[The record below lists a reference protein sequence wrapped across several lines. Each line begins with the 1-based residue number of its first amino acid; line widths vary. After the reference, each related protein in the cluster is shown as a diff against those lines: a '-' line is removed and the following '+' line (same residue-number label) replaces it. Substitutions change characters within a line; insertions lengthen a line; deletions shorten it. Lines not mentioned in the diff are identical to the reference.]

1 MIETN
6 IHLIK
11 GGIAF
16 YLDTRLAKVRS
27 QDKSPD
33 IFEKVCS
40 ALAKRHGLAAVPA
53 SIANERQL
61 LVVSLSSV
69 PALQLSG
76 DDWLAEV
83 IDAGNGPRLFFSTPE
98 NQSQMA
104 QLVERSLIIVI
115 RRQTK
120 LWNLESNRIWYETTP
135 FVEAEDINA
144 FRRYHFSVI
153 PIDDVGLGLVIHIS
167 TAFFTN
173 RTVADYFCKNGG
185 TSSQKDWR
193 KRFEFLSQRQ
203 KEQKGTLLY
212 DTGKSKH
219 KCYFEEF
226 LYDVTCDTTGSFRI
240 KGESYVSLFDYY
252 QKTKAPFAKSDSV
265 ARVSFPGISRP
276 VPVAARALR
285 LRVMNEALP
294 FSLKQADKIVPAER
308 RQLIQS
314 FFQKIVEPGLRE
326 IKINFETDFW
336 KPNSKK
342 SCHFS
347 LPALKFGGGEILEPP
362 KDRSIHEYKRY
373 YRQRCALL
381 SKFGCFYVPV
391 SMNRRFKAALPKS
404 LPEELQKRFAS
415 DLESRISCW
424 IKKPCEIE
432 LVPPYE
438 EINQAITKLQK
449 EPSPGLAIIVFDNA
463 EPATYFNLAYEL
475 KTWRIKRILSS
486 TLERKYHALMVAE
499 KNYNYHSNYDKPPK
513 EIRDWQGLIDLV
525 ALDVLQQLGCVPWT
539 LAHDLNYEAQLIIDV
554 GADRRFFALS
564 LLICRSLESQLPFWI
579 DTIVLPKPDHKNET
593 INEEILRDEIV
604 KLFKRLPSYVSIKIR
619 SLLVLRDGRKCG
631 NELVG
636 IRAAQPE
643 LVKLGYLQKDAK
655 LDIVDFHKRSVKD
668 IRIWELFVSQNAN
681 NVLEGSGLFLT
692 QKIVLVANTGVAT
705 LRQVTA
711 DPIMLV
717 ANDDQTSM
725 TAVAQDV
732 VATAQLNFSSPKV
745 AQRLPLTLKR
755 TDDEL
760 KARTAQEIRR
770 IK

>member
-11 GGIAF
+11 GGAAL
-16 YLDTRLAKVRS
+16 YLDTRLTKVRS
-27 QDKSPD
+27 QDKSLD
-33 IFEKVCS
+33 IFEKACS
-40 ALAKRHGLAAVPA
+40 ALAKRHGLAAVPT

-61 LVVSLSSV
+61 LVVSPSPV

-83 IDAGNGPRLFFSTPE
+83 GDNGNGPRLLFSTPE
-98 NQSQMA
+98 DQSAMA
-104 QLVERSLIIVI
+104 QLLERSLIIAV

-135 FVEAEDINA
+135 FVDSEDLSA

-153 PIDDVGLGLVIHIS
+153 PIANVGLGLVIHIS

-185 TSSQKDWR
+185 ASSQRDWR
-193 KRFEFLSQRQ
+193 KRFDFLSQRQ
-203 KEQKGTLLY
+203 KGQKGTLLY
-212 DTGKSKH
+212 NTGKSKH

-226 LYDVTCDTTGSFRI
+226 VDDVTCDTTGSFRI
-240 KGESYVSLFDYY
+240 KGESYASLYDYY
-252 QKTKAPFAKSDSV
+252 QKTKAPFTKSDSV

-294 FSLKQADKIVPAER
+294 ASLKQADKIAPTER
-308 RQLIQS
+308 RQLIQN
-314 FFQKIVEPGLRE
+314 FFQKAVEPSLRE
-326 IKINFETDFW
+326 IKVSFETDFW
-336 KPNSKK
+336 KPTSKK
-342 SCHFS
+342 CFRLP
-347 LPALKFGGGEILEPP
+347 LPALKFGEGKILEPP
-362 KDRSIHEYKRY
+362 RERSIHEYKRY
-373 YRQRCALL
+373 YRQRCEFLN
-381 SKFGCFYVPV
+381 KFGCFYVPV
-391 SMNRRFKAALPKS
+391 SMNRRLKAALPKS
-404 LPEELQKRFAS
+404 LPEELQKRFAA

-424 IKKPCEIE
+424 IKKPCEVE
-432 LVPPYE
+432 SFPLYE

-449 EPSPGLAIIVFDNA
+449 EPSPGLAIIVFENA

-475 KTWRIKRILSS
+475 KTWRIKIILSS
-486 TLERKYHALMVAE
+486 TLERKYYALIAAE
-499 KNYNYHSNYDKPPK
+499 NNNNADKPPK
-513 EIRDWQGLIDLV
+513 GIRDWQGFIELV

-539 LAHDLNYEAQLIIDV
+539 LAHALNYEAQLIIDV

-564 LLICRSLESQLPFWI
+564 LLICRSHDSQLPFWI
-579 DTIVLPKPDHKNET
+579 DTIVLPKPDHKKET
-593 INEEILRDEIV
+593 INEEILRNEIV
-604 KLFKRLPSYVSIKIR
+604 KLFKRLPSNLSIKIR
-619 SLLVLRDGRKCG
+619 SLLALRDGRECG

-643 LVKLGYLQKDAK
+643 LVKLGYLQQDAK
-655 LDIVDFHKRSVKD
+655 LDIVDFHKNSVKD
-668 IRIWELFVSQNAN
+668 IRFWEFFDSQNAN
-681 NVLEGSGLFLT
+681 NVFEGSGLVLT
-692 QKIVLVANTGVAT
+692 QKIVLATNTGAAT
-705 LRQVTA
+705 LHQGTA

-717 ANDDQTSM
+717 GNNGQTNM
-725 TAVAQDV
+725 NAVVQDV
-732 VATAQLNFSSPKV
+732 VAAAQLNFSSPKV
-745 AQRLPLTLKR
+745 AQRLLLPLKR

-760 KARTAQEIRR
+760 KARAAQEIRR